1 MQCQFLIKNISLE
14 IMNSTKLHHQY
25 FAGLLQFPEIFGNC
39 NMPRPK
45 GSVNKRIHFSS
56 IDILN
61 AQLIYD
67 KRKFDSSEFEPDHWF
82 YRLKNI
88 SRNLPYIIAL
98 NSKASMNDF
107 VFSNHVDANL
117 EYINQ
122 NEGLG
127 FITKPGGR
135 KNDRLMEDIQE
146 FMASLLEWYSNKFE
160 DNPDSSLSSKKSLNN
175 LRAIA
180 ISSLRDVENDR
191 FKRLFLLHCAGE
203 SKLKI
208 VKPDIDIHSTADL
221 DINIEW
227 KNSWVQFW
235 QLMIEQLETNMHFFG
250 SPSFQ
255 MKENISIKSKKF
267 QIWANQGITE
277 FLDPVNVKLTDEVML
292 IRYLKKAL
300 LGNPSTKK

>member
-1 MQCQFLIKNISLE
+1 
-14 IMNSTKLHHQY
+14 
-25 FAGLLQFPEIFGNC
+25 
-39 NMPRPK
+39 MPRPK

-56 IDILN
+56 IDNLN

-67 KRKFDSSEFEPDHWF
+67 TAKLDSSELEPDHWL
-82 YRLKNI
+82 YRLKKI
-88 SRNLPYIIAL
+88 SRNLPYIIIP
-98 NSKASMNDF
+98 NSKVSVKDF
-107 VFSNHVDANL
+107 VFSNYVDANL
-117 EYINQ
+117 QYINQ
-122 NEGLG
+122 NDALG
-127 FITKPGGR
+127 FIAKPGGR
-135 KNDRLMEDIQE
+135 NNDRLIEDIQE
-146 FMASLLEWYSNKFE
+146 FMASLLGWYSKKFE
-160 DNPDSSLSSKKSLNN
+160 DNPDSSLSSIKSLNN

-208 VKPDIDIHSTADL
+208 VKPDIDISSTADL

-235 QLMIEQLETNMHFFG
+235 QLMIEQLETNMQFFS
-250 SPSFQ
+250 SPSFRL
-255 MKENISIKSKKF
+255 KENVSIKSKKF

-277 FLDPVNVKLTDEVML
+277 FLDPINVKLTDEVML